1 MHSDTKPSSDSA
13 KRPDRLTRSP
23 LRRSGRLAALLA
35 SVAALVA
42 GCKSP
47 PAPTTVPGAVLTPE
61 TSSSQGATSGQRPG
75 QPPGTQ
81 PGLTGTAPVR
91 PSGARTPKEY
101 RLDAATHLYELNANR
116 IFKGRMPPMLYAVGV
131 LQIEMDRRG
140 NILSTHWLR
149 APRHAPEVVAEI
161 ERTVRSAAPYPA
173 PERLGKVTYTDTWL
187 WDQSGRFQLDTLT
200 EGQD

>member
-1 MHSDTKPSSDSA
+1 MRSESTLQKDRPARSA
-13 KRPDRLTRSP
+13 

-47 PAPTTVPGAVLTPE
+47 PAPATAPTTAPQASTSPAE
-61 TSSSQGATSGQRPG
+61 TTGQRPASTAG
-75 QPPGTQ
+75 AQ
-81 PGLTGTAPVR
+81 PGITGTAAVR

-101 RLDAATHLYELNANR
+101 RLDAATHLYDLNAHR

-131 LQIEMDRRG
+131 LQVEVDRRG
-140 NILSTHWLR
+140 HIVSTHWLR

-161 ERTVRSAAPYPA
+161 ERTVRSASPYPA